1 MSMQPSPHSSR
12 RSGDAASQSHSTSKA
27 DCASASD
34 GFVQYYHLICGVVY
48 TLLFSVAGCFVS
60 VQVISGLFPR
70 HALDAD
76 AALLACMVGSVAL
89 GLSTASVLSRLSSV
103 TKRGASNAEEGSSIY
118 DPSLIVGSLL
128 SSAPAMAVGMAVV
141 PGLATEAFGVRVAL
155 VRGVWGAAFVAL
167 CLFLKWTGWFEKP
180 ETRVIPLQTAVRQ

>member
-1 MSMQPSPHSSR
+1 MGCEVSPHSSR
-12 RSGDAASQSHSTSKA
+12 RSSDAASQSHLASKA

-60 VQVISGLFPR
+60 VQVISGLSPR

-89 GLSTASVLSRLSSV
+89 GLSTASVLSRLSPVS
-103 TKRGASNAEEGSSIY
+103 KRGASKAEEASSIH
-118 DPSLIVGSLL
+118 DPTLVVGSLL
-128 SSAPAMAVGMAVV
+128 SSALAMAVGMAVV

-167 CLFLKWTGWFEKP
+167 CLFLKWIGWFDKP
-180 ETRVIPLQTAVRQ
+180 EPRVIPLQTGVRR